1 MTTFRLD
8 VAYDG
13 AGFRGYA
20 KQGGLRTVQG
30 ELESALEAVLGAP
43 VATTAAGRTDAGAHA
58 LGQVV
63 SFSTGVDV
71 AAERLGRSVNG
82 IVGPEISVMAASVA
96 PDGFNARFSARWRR
110 YRYMIGLGPAPDPLT
125 RHVVWHVSSALDVGA
140 MRHVAEA
147 LVGEHD
153 FSSFCKKAE
162 GSGAVRRVEEAEWR
176 EGACRLELW
185 ISANAF
191 CRQMVRSVV
200 GYSYDVGRGFSDPSG
215 AADVIAA
222 RDRSAVATVAP
233 PHGLTLWEVGYA

>member
-20 KQGGLRTVQG
+20 KQEGLRTVQG

-43 VATTAAGRTDAGAHA
+43 VPTTAAGRTDAGAHA

-63 SFSTGVDV
+63 SFSTDV
-71 AAERLGRSVNG
+71 EVGPARIARSVNG
-82 IVGPEISVMAASVA
+82 IVGPEISVTAASVA
-96 PDGFNARFSARWRR
+96 PDGFNARFSASWRR
-110 YRYMIGLGPAPDPLT
+110 YRYLIGVGPAPDPLT
-125 RHVVWHVSSALDVGA
+125 RHVVWHVGRVLDVAA

-153 FSSFCKKAE
+153 FSSFCKKTD
-162 GSGAVRRVEEAEWR
+162 GSGAVRRVEDAEWR
-176 EGACRLELW
+176 ERPGRLELW
-185 ISANAF
+185 IRANAF

-200 GYSYDVGRGFSDPSG
+200 GYCYDVGRGFSDPSG

>member
-1 MTTFRLD
+1 MTTIRLD

-20 KQGGLRTVQG
+20 KQDGMRTVQG

-43 VATTAAGRTDAGAHA
+43 VATAAAGRTDAGAHA

-63 SFSTGVDV
+63 SFSTDADV
-71 AAERLGRSVNG
+71 VAERLGRSVNG

-96 PDGFNARFSARWRR
+96 PDGFNARFSASWRR
-110 YRYMIGLGPAPDPLT
+110 YRYLIGIGPAPDPLT
-125 RHVVWHVSSALDVGA
+125 RHVVWHVDRVLDVGA
-140 MRHVAEA
+140 MRRIAEA

-153 FSSFCKKAE
+153 FSSFCKKTE
-162 GSGAVRRVEEAEWR
+162 GSAVRRVEEAEWR
-176 EGACRLELW
+176 EGPGRLELW
-185 ISANAF
+185 IRANAF

-200 GYSYDVGRGFSDPSG
+200 GYCYDVGRGFSDPSG